1 MTSVNRERVLRAVGT
16 AIAARRRASGL
27 SQEQLAE
34 RSGLHRTYI
43 GAVERGIRNPTITS
57 LAQLARGLA
66 CQPSELLAEAGL

>member
-16 AIAARRRASGL
+16 AIAARRRGSGL

-57 LAQLARGLA
+57 LARLARGLA
-66 CQPSELLAEAGL
+66 CQPSDLLAEAGL